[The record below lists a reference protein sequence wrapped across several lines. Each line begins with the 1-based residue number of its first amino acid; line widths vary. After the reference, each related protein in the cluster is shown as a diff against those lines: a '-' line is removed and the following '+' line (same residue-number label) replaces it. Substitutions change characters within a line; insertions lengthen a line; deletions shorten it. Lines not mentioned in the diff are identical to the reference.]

1 MLDHVYSD
9 RPVRDIVI
17 LHDLLCHPVQNRG
30 VGLYIAHLR
39 PGPRAL
45 FEKAGIVD
53 MLGEEAFCKDV
64 ASAMA
69 RIEQVMRERAL

>member
-1 MLDHVYSD
+1 M
-9 RPVRDIVI
+9 
-17 LHDLLCHPVQNRG
+17 QNRG

>member
-1 MLDHVYSD
+1 MFNHVHSD
-9 RPVRDIVI
+9 LPVRDIVI
-17 LHDLLCHPVQNRG
+17 VHDIFLHPVQNRG